1 MELIQFSV
9 FLILPIFIALYS
21 LFGTKEVKVELLLL
35 AYIFAHQSSGPSL
48 PGFSLSFEKVMSI
61 VLLLYMIFS
70 NTNYFSKFKKLIP
83 IITLFVIFLTWS
95 SIINGVLLGFLR
107 IMFDLLQIFVL
118 PVFLY
123 SFPKFSRVSI
133 GRLAIAFYRIGILI
147 LVIQFFELYINEDFY
162 HYTRLSEGFS
172 NYIGSV
178 SRNNLLR
185 ASSLF
190 GQVSATAV
198 FGLIGLIITRNKSIW
213 NISIL
218 VFCLIIYFSGTRLGI
233 GLALLF
239 LIFNYF
245 PKILPTNKVI
255 YFFLIFIL
263 LLTYQN
269 LNDILSLISSVTRS
283 GSEIAFSDNS
293 ADSSLFQR
301 DLQFDYAYELLFTE
315 NAYFGFGRQRALELI
330 DNITVINTCDSRLIL
345 YLLYGGIPGLII
357 YFLMW
362 NKLIWFNSFKKQSFY
377 NDIRTQLTLVL
388 FIFMAF
394 SSISD
399 YFFLIT
405 ITLSTL
411 YLEKHENS
419 TSK

>member
-1 MELIQFSV
+1 L
-9 FLILPIFIALYS
+9 
-21 LFGTKEVKVELLLL
+21 
-35 AYIFAHQSSGPSL
+35 
-48 PGFSLSFEKVMSI
+48 
-61 VLLLYMIFS
+61 
-70 NTNYFSKFKKLIP
+70 
-83 IITLFVIFLTWS
+83 
-95 SIINGVLLGFLR
+95 
-107 IMFDLLQIFVL
+107 
-118 PVFLY
+118 
-123 SFPKFSRVSI
+123 
-133 GRLAIAFYRIGILI
+133 
-147 LVIQFFELYINEDFY
+147 
-162 HYTRLSEGFS
+162 
-172 NYIGSV
+172 
-178 SRNNLLR
+178 
-185 ASSLF
+185 
-190 GQVSATAV
+190 
-198 FGLIGLIITRNKSIW
+198 
-213 NISIL
+213 
-218 VFCLIIYFSGTRLGI
+218 
-233 GLALLF
+233 
-239 LIFNYF
+239 
-245 PKILPTNKVI
+245 
-255 YFFLIFIL
+255 LIFIL

-269 LNDILSLISSVTRS
+269 LNDILSLISSLTRS

-301 DLQFDYAYELLFTE
+301 ILQFDYAYEFLFTE

-357 YFLMW
+357 YILMW